1 MKSFSKIRI
10 SAALSVAIVL
20 AGLPGWA
27 SLRQVEVGSA
37 DAPPEA
43 PFVFRKP
50 GERACCSLGVAKGMD
65 PARVANAAGAKPMH
79 VYGNESTVS
88 DISSSTASGIGETVG
103 YIYTAAAGLVDIGHV
118 RDNADTV
125 RWVYANLMHKNH
137 TFTVRGDDVGVVNIP
152 TTKDQVLALAGSIAF
167 VNSWAHELQTWGD
180 TTVLNPAEDYSA
192 FSPEDLSSNIVGI
205 KAGTRAIQS
214 EVTDSDSSF
223 NQQMDAT
230 LTQMMKEL
238 GAQEKDKTDAA
249 LDSVKAVAG
258 GTDLTGKW
266 WMYDP
271 ESAINGFVRLLR
283 RNFDGKAWKIAQEP
297 TADTPDWLKTDDF
310 NKLYPQFLYYM
321 TTYVDATQVPQTS
334 AYAVAPAGSRP
345 LEWKAI
351 LPAPIP
357 SAGNLAD
364 ALGGGTHIVDTSRK
378 PLTSGQFATVR
389 ITTYTPPTTDILGR
403 MQDATNAIRGAFVA
417 LNKGMDGP

>member
-1 MKSFSKIRI
+1 MKSFSKTRI
-10 SAALSVAIVL
+10 GAALSL
-20 AGLPGWA
+20 AVVFASLPGWA

-65 PARVANAAGAKPMH
+65 PAKVANAAVAKPMH

-88 DISSSTASGIGETVG
+88 DILSQTASGIGETVG
-103 YIYTAAAGLVDIGHV
+103 YVYTAAAGLVDIGHV

-125 RWVYANLMHKNH
+125 RWVYANLKRKNH
-137 TFTVRGDDVGVVNIP
+137 VFSVRGDNVGVVNIP
-152 TTKDQVLALAGSIAF
+152 TTKDQMLGLADAIAF

-180 TTVLNPAEDYSA
+180 TAALNPAEDYSA

-205 KAGTRAIQS
+205 KAGTRAIQA
-214 EVTDSDSSF
+214 ETIDSDSSF

-258 GTDLTGKW
+258 ATNLTGKW
-266 WMYDP
+266 YMYDS
-271 ESAINGFVRLLR
+271 ESPLNGFVRLLR
-283 RNFDGKAWKIAQEP
+283 RNFDGKAWKIAQQP
-297 TADTPDWLKTDDF
+297 VADTPDWLKTDDF
-310 NKLYPQFLYYM
+310 SKLYSQFIYYM
-321 TTYVDATQVPQTS
+321 TTYVDATQVPETN
-334 AYAVAPAGSRP
+334 AYAAAPANSRP

-351 LPAPIP
+351 FPAPIP
-357 SAGNLAD
+357 RAGDLAD
-364 ALGGGTHIVDTSRK
+364 AIGGGTIIVDSSRK
-378 PLTSGQFATVR
+378 QLTSGQLATVR
-389 ITTYTPPTTDILGR
+389 ITTYTPPTTDILGK
-403 MQDATNAIRGAFVA
+403 MQDATNAIRNAFVA